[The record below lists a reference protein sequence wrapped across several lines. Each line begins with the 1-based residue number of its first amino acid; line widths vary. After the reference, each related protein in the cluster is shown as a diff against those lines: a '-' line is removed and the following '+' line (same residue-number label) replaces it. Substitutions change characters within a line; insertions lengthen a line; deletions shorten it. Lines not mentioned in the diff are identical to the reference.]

1 MRHYD
6 PWVFG
11 MLWEIEHR
19 EELRRQDSAR
29 LARHM
34 PSSKVAPSSASGA
47 PCGRSH
53 WTRPISSL
61 AGGAWLRL
69 HRSHAKTS

>member
-19 EELRRQDSAR
+19 EELGRQ
-29 LARHM
+29 
-34 PSSKVAPSSASGA
+34 SGS
-47 PCGRSH
+47 C
-53 WTRPISSL
+53 RPP
-61 AGGAWLRL
+61 
-69 HRSHAKTS
+69 